1 MAKPKLPDKGN
12 ATKEDYLKFLKWGI
26 NHNTT
31 ARRGHFVVWERCRL
45 YVVGEQW
52 LEDNE
57 SDWASRLGFSPALKP
72 RQVDDKSWYPMPV
85 QNEMCAPIQNE
96 VARLMGAGSKPYIRP
111 SRSDSKRV
119 KAAELSREVLNNRL
133 NQMGWVSKQH
143 RAINNMVT
151 YGTMVLKSWWEL
163 DFTDMVALP
172 GSDVHECPACHA
184 MVSSL
189 NPPVAKAADFL
200 AANPLKIPAI
210 QMPPPNTDGGSAT
223 IVACLSCDS
232 MNPLQPAQPSAEQAQ
247 QTDQLGCPL
256 GDLVPRGDTQITVCP
271 VYDFFPENAGIGLE
285 AADVTEWFEERIES
299 VEWIRRHY
307 LNGYKVKA
315 EVSIDIGRYHPCVG
329 SAAGFVNVDKKDGLF
344 EAHAVVRE
352 FHQRPTVSVDDQGN
366 PSVNKGRSI
375 VMAGPEVVLLDDD
388 YMIESQNNPGQLIP
402 RVVYTITP
410 FEIRDREVWGVSASE
425 YMFSLQD
432 TINTTLSQVQDARHR
447 MGSPKILAT
456 EGMDLQ
462 FAGFSDTGYDGDI
475 LYYKPDGNGQ
485 GPKEFGNVQM
495 AQNWIQ
501 EIAMAQKAISTAVGT
516 MDVEIG
522 QAPGKDLTAASAI
535 MYLGEKAAER
545 RKPRIARIKEAFC
558 KIYRH
563 QLQLMHEFYRE
574 PRVYSAFGKND
585 RWVVR
590 SFQGADLMGETD
602 VQFDDEPY
610 YDVRMFRREVV
621 KDGVQMG
628 SISLDTADA
637 KRKVNKE
644 LGIPLEINEEQNQQV
659 QSAEEE
665 WFEFFEETTEPAMS
679 QRSDDPIIHYQV
691 HELSLRSDDGKRM
704 LSDCRFAQVELQMW
718 GWEDKLNALESIE
731 EQLKQPPP
739 QAPVPG
745 PGPNGEPEQGPLDP
759 LSVDKYQQMLATR
772 AQMETQ
778 IQQFPKAPE
787 LRINMIWNQMLATV
801 FSQPTP
807 PAPGVAPQDP
817 AMVAD
822 RWSEIQRVLRWK
834 AHIEAHF
841 REAQKRATQAQAG
854 MPVPAAPGSAE
865 TSAGLVPSPGQV
877 AIPGAG
883 AGPGATTG
891 SGSGGR

>member
-1 MAKPKLPDKGN
+1 MSADGTPG

-26 NHNTT
+26 NHNNT

-111 SRSDSKRV
+111 SRSDSRRV
-119 KAAELSREVLNNRL
+119 KAAELSKEVLSNRL
-133 NQMGWVSKQH
+133 NQLCWVSKQH

-151 YGTMVLKSWWEL
+151 YGTMILKSWWEL
-163 DFTDMVALP
+163 DFTDMVTLP
-172 GSDVHECPACHA
+172 GKGVHSCPDCGA
-184 MVSSL
+184 MVGTL
-189 NPPVAKAADFL
+189 TPPVDKAAQFL
-200 AANPLKIPAI
+200 GDNPLKVPAI
-210 QMPPPNTDGGSAT
+210 QMPSQFSQEDKAT
-223 IVACLSCDS
+223 VTACLSCDS
-232 MNPLQPAQPSAEQAQ
+232 LQPLVPAQPSPEQAQ
-247 QTDQLGCPL
+247 QTDSLGMPL
-256 GDLVPRGDTQITVCP
+256 GDKVPRGDTQISVVA

-285 AADVTEWFEERIES
+285 ANDVTEWFEERIES
-299 VEWIRRHY
+299 VEWIRKHY
-307 LNGYKVKA
+307 LNGYKVKPQ
-315 EVSIDIGRYHPCVG
+315 VSIDIGRYHPCVG

-352 FHQRPTVSVDDQGN
+352 YHQQPVVVVDDQGN
-366 PSVNKGRSI
+366 PTINKGRSI
-375 VMAGPEVVLLDDD
+375 VMAGEEIVLLDDD
-388 YMIESQNNPGQLIP
+388 YMIDSENAPGELIP

-456 EGMDLQ
+456 EGMDLG
-462 FAGFSDTGYDGDI
+462 FAGFADTGYDGDI
-475 LYYKPDGNGQ
+475 LYFKPDTSS
-485 GPKEFGNVQM
+485 PMAKPEPFGNIQMPQNWVGEITM
-495 AQNWIQ
+495 AQQ
-501 EIAMAQKAISTAVGT
+501 AIGKAVGT
-516 MDVEIG
+516 MDVEVG

-563 QLQLMHEFYRE
+563 QLQLMQKFYRE
-574 PRVYSAFGKND
+574 DRVYSAFGKND

-590 SFQGADLMGETD
+590 SFIGSDLMGETD
-602 VQFDDEPY
+602 VQFEDEPY
-610 YDVRMFRREVV
+610 YDARMFRREVI
-621 KDGVQMG
+621 KDGIQLGTV
-628 SISLDTADA
+628 SIDTADA
-637 KRKVNKE
+637 KRKINKE

-659 QSAEEE
+659 QCAEEE
-665 WFEFFEETTEPAMS
+665 WFEFYEEMTEPAMS

-691 HELSLRSDDGKRM
+691 HELSLRSEDGRRM
-704 LSDCRFAQVELQMW
+704 QSDCQFSQVELQMW

-731 EQLKQPPP
+731 QQLKQPPP
-739 QAPVPG
+739 QAPLPG
-745 PGPNGEPEQGPLDP
+745 PGPGGAPEQGALDP
-759 LSVDKYQQMLATR
+759 ASVQAYQQALATR
-772 AQMETQ
+772 MQMEQQ

-787 LRINMIWNQMLATV
+787 LRVYQIWIQMLTPM
-801 FSQPTP
+801 FSQPAP
-807 PAPGVAPQDP
+807 LAPGEAPDP
-817 AMVAD
+817 NAPA
-822 RWSEIQRVLRWK
+822 RWPQIQRVLRWK
-834 AHIEAHF
+834 AHIEAHY
-841 REAQKRATQAQAG
+841 REGQKRASMAQSG
-854 MPVPAAPGSAE
+854 VPVPAAPGSAE
-865 TSAGLVPSPGQV
+865 TAAGLVPSPGQV
-877 AIPGAG
+877 AYAGAG

-891 SGSGGR
+891 SGSGGA

>member
-1 MAKPKLPDKGN
+1 MNADGTPG

-96 VARLMGAGSKPYIRP
+96 VSRLMGAGSKPYIRP
-111 SRSDSKRV
+111 SRSDSARV
-119 KAAELSREVLNNRL
+119 KAAELSKEVLNNRL
-133 NQMGWVSKQH
+133 NQMGWVGVQH

-151 YGTMVLKSWWEL
+151 YGTMILKSWWEL
-163 DFTDMVALP
+163 DFTDMVTLP
-172 GSDVHECPACHA
+172 GANVQQCPDCGA
-184 MVSSL
+184 MISTPQ
-189 NPPVAKAADFL
+189 PPIDKAASFL
-200 AANPLKIPAI
+200 VDNPLKAAAI
-210 QMPPPNTDGGSAT
+210 QLPPPNTDGGTAT
-223 IVACLSCDS
+223 IVACLSCES
-232 MNPLQPAQPSAEQAQ
+232 TNPLVPAQPSAEMVQ
-247 QTDQLGCPL
+247 QVDQLGMPL
-256 GDLVPRGDTQITVCP
+256 GDRVPRGDTQITVVP

-285 AADVTEWFEERIES
+285 ARDVTEWFEERIES

-366 PSVNKGRSI
+366 PSINKGRSI
-375 VMAGPEVVLLDDD
+375 VMAGNEVLLDDD
-388 YMIESQNNPGQLIP
+388 YMIESKEHPGVLIP
-402 RVVYTITP
+402 RVVYAIVP
-410 FEIRDREVWGVSASE
+410 WELRDREVWGVSASE

-456 EGMDLQ
+456 EGMDLG

-475 LYYKPDGNGQ
+475 LYYKPDTSSPQ
-485 GPKEFGNVQM
+485 SKPEPFGNIQM
-495 AQNWIQ
+495 PQNWVS
-501 EIAMAQKAISTAVGT
+501 EINMSQQAISKAVGT
-516 MDVEIG
+516 MDVEVG

-545 RKPRIARIKEAFC
+545 RKPRVARIKEAFC

-574 PRVYSAFGKND
+574 ERVYSAFGKND

-602 VQFDDEPY
+602 VQFEDEPY
-610 YDVRMFRREVV
+610 YDVRMFRREVI

-628 SISLDTADA
+628 TISLDTADA

-659 QSAEEE
+659 QCAEEE
-665 WFEFFEETTEPAMS
+665 WFEFYEEQTAPAMS

-691 HELSLRSDDGKRM
+691 HELSLRSEDGRRM
-704 LSDCRFAQVELQMW
+704 LSDCQFSEVELQMW

-731 EQLKQPPP
+731 AQLKQPPP
-739 QAPVPG
+739 QAPVRRPG
-745 PGPNGEPEQGPLDP
+745 PDGTPEQGELDP
-759 LSVDKYQQMLATR
+759 ASVEKYQQALATR
-772 AQMETQ
+772 AQMEQQ

-787 LRINMIWNQMLATV
+787 LRVFTIWMQMLAPL
-801 FSQPTP
+801 FAI
-807 PAPGVAPQDP
+807 PAPLAPGQAPDP
-817 AMVAD
+817 MAD
-822 RWSEIQRVLRWK
+822 ARWPQIQRVLRWK

-841 REAQKRATQAQAG
+841 REAQKRAAQAQAG
-854 MPVPAAPGSAE
+854 VPVPAAPGSAE

-877 AIPGAG
+877 AYAGAG

-891 SGSGGR
+891 SGSGGA